1 MYFKS
6 WIRLPGA
13 FFNPCSTIKSSAL
26 SSCFCLCS
34 SEHSRGLGNV
44 HRPRQGSEEQKGD
57 QETESPGSHFTSPK
71 GLFHGQSEALTPNP
85 SIVKAIYISRYS
97 HTFGMTEQPT
107 APSRGVQSP
116 SVITRVSLH
125 LSFNFPLAGRL
136 ITGICAGLRDRS
148 HTVLCQ
154 AGTGKLARHHLVL
167 NETL

>member
-1 MYFKS
+1 MFVS
-6 WIRLPGA
+6 LQLRALTGA
-13 FFNPCSTIKSSAL
+13 GECSPPPSGKQRAER
-26 SSCFCLCS
+26 C
-34 SEHSRGLGNV
+34 
-44 HRPRQGSEEQKGD
+44 
-57 QETESPGSHFTSPK
+57 SHFTSPK
-71 GLFHGQSEALTPNP
+71 VLFHGQSEALTPNP
-85 SIVKAIYISRYS
+85 SIVKAIYISHYS
-97 HTFGMTEQPT
+97 HTSGMTEQPT

-136 ITGICAGLRDRS
+136 ITGICAGPRDRS